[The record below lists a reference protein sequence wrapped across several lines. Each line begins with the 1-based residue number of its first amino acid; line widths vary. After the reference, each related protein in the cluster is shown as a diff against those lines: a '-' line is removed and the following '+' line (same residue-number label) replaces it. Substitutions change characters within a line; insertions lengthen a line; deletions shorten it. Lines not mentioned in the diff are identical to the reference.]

1 VRRYLPSAV
10 ALLILISG
18 THSVEAATT
27 IKVGGTCT
35 KAGLIQ
41 RSAGKSYVCAKKGT
55 KLAWVLISPAEA
67 KPVTPSAIPDPAPVV
82 TPTPIALETQAPITP
97 KIPAGLSYL
106 ENVLGEPLFT
116 IVGTPNDICQI
127 ATTQTN
133 GSGVKQAVTLD
144 DFGKYQFTLTR
155 NGLGTNATVQAKCSK
170 SGEALVVYQAPQ
182 PVVKSVSINNF
193 PTAPTPGQVVKYQI
207 IGTVDD
213 ECTQENTFPGSAKTT
228 KTILLGKTGAIEA
241 TITIGSTTGLWQV
254 GVICKLSGSKSVSTQ
269 IAYVTVAASISGI
282 PVSMVPG
289 EKFTWAVRGTPLDT
303 CQLTVT
309 FPGQTPSISTITLST
324 AGSVGYTT
332 TLGTRT
338 GLLSTSVACTK
349 SGNASAVSNVGAA
362 STPTPTSA
370 PVAPAPTTPSASGR
384 LTKICV
390 AADAGAPFPTGCQTD
405 TYPFWSLSFCS
416 PRSTSGAWNLHLGPD
431 ATSATLVSKD
441 SGLDSPSICSD
452 PSKPLWITLGD
463 MIPTRVTTAQSFLY
477 LVRWAYILNGK
488 VVTKDYPVRISV
500 S

>member
-41 RSAGKSYVCAKKGT
+41 KSAGKSYVCAKKGT

-82 TPTPIALETQAPITP
+82 TPTPIALETQAPTTP
-97 KIPAGLSYL
+97 KIPAALSYL

-144 DFGKYQFTLTR
+144 DFGKYQFTLTK
-155 NGLGTNATVQAKCSK
+155 NGLGTNSTVQAKCSK

-213 ECTQENTFPGSAKTT
+213 ECTQENTFPG
-228 KTILLGKTGAIEA
+228 
-241 TITIGSTTGLWQV
+241 
-254 GVICKLSGSKSVSTQ
+254 C
-269 IAYVTVAASISGI
+269 
-282 PVSMVPG
+282 
-289 EKFTWAVRGTPLDT
+289 
-303 CQLTVT
+303 
-309 FPGQTPSISTITLST
+309 
-324 AGSVGYTT
+324 
-332 TLGTRT
+332 
-338 GLLSTSVACTK
+338 
-349 SGNASAVSNVGAA
+349 
-362 STPTPTSA
+362 
-370 PVAPAPTTPSASGR
+370 
-384 LTKICV
+384 
-390 AADAGAPFPTGCQTD
+390 
-405 TYPFWSLSFCS
+405 
-416 PRSTSGAWNLHLGPD
+416 
-431 ATSATLVSKD
+431 
-441 SGLDSPSICSD
+441 
-452 PSKPLWITLGD
+452 
-463 MIPTRVTTAQSFLY
+463 
-477 LVRWAYILNGK
+477 
-488 VVTKDYPVRISV
+488 
-500 S
+500 